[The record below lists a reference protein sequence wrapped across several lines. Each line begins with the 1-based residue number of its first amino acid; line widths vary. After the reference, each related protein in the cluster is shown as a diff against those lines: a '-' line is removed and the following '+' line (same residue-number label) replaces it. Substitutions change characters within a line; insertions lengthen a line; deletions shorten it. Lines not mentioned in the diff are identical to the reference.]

1 MDFCLQNELH
11 RRFPSTSRL
20 YTLSERTVSGRDL
33 RVIQLGPHAGQ
44 PDRRPLLVPMIKYA
58 ANMHGNEVVGRE
70 LMLAL
75 AEYLLV

>member
-1 MDFCLQNELH
+1 M
-11 RRFPSTSRL
+11 
-20 YTLSERTVSGRDL
+20 
-33 RVIQLGPHAGQ
+33 IQLGPHAGQ
-44 PDRRPLLVPMIKYA
+44 PDRRPLMVPMIKYA